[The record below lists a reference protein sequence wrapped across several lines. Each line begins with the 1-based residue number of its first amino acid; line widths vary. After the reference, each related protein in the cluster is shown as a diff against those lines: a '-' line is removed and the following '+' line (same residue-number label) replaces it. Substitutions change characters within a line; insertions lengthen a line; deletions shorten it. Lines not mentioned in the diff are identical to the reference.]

1 MRRSS
6 RVIRSLAL
14 LAAVG
19 SAAIGAAPA
28 FGQSYESYGVFCAN
42 GRIAVDARSEEQMSS
57 GRSACQLR
65 RFPSRSAAENFARSN
80 FGGVGASCSCR

>member
-1 MRRSS
+1 MMPAGVVHYNGGRPPRIS
-6 RVIRSLAL
+6 
-14 LAAVG
+14 
-19 SAAIGAAPA
+19 GAR
-28 FGQSYESYGVFCAN
+28 SYESYGVFCAN
-42 GRIAVDARSEEQMSS
+42 LRIVVDSRPEEQMSS